1 MSNRSRRIWSWIHT
15 WSSLVCTAFMLLL
28 CLTGLPLIFS
38 DEIDAL
44 TGKGFVHPKLPA
56 DTPRATADAVAASA
70 VARHPDK
77 VPLYLFAEEDAPD
90 LWYVKL
96 DTRVDTD
103 ESKAVLLGV
112 DARTAEVLGA
122 PGFDEG
128 FMSVMYRLHVDLYAG
143 LWGKLFLGAMGLLL
157 VVALVSGI
165 VLYPPFM
172 RKLEFGTVR
181 HERSNKIRW
190 LDLHNLLGVVTL
202 CWALV
207 VGATGVINTWA
218 EIILKAWQQDQMHAL
233 ATGQATVVLPG
244 GAVRGEAERDL
255 PTAQYVLQRAMAA
268 EPGMSLYMMAW
279 PGTLLTTRDHYAVIL
294 HGSTPLT
301 KRMRQALLV
310 DPKTGDVLR
319 ASARPWYVTVF
330 QLSQPLH
337 FGDYGGLPL
346 KILWAVLDVM
356 TLVVLGSGLYL
367 WLARRRRPVQAAG
380 TASPH
385 YRHEDPAANSV

>member
-1 MSNRSRRIWSWIHT
+1 MNPRSRRVWSWIHT

-38 DEIDAL
+38 DEIDEL
-44 TGKGFVHPKLPA
+44 QGKGFAQAEMPA

-70 VARHPDK
+70 VAQFPGK
-77 VPLYLFAEEDAPD
+77 VPLYLFAEEDTPD

-103 ESKAVLLGV
+103 ETRAVLVGI
-112 DARTAEVLGA
+112 DARTAEVLGV
-122 PGFDEG
+122 PEFGKG

-172 RKLEFGTVR
+172 RKLDFGTVR
-181 HERSNKIRW
+181 HERGRKIRW
-190 LDLHNLLGVVTL
+190 LDLHNLLGAVTL

-207 VGATGVINTWA
+207 VGATGVVNTWA
-218 EIILKAWQQDQMHAL
+218 ELILKAWQRDQMATL
-233 ATGQATVVLPG
+233 AAGRASVILPG
-244 GAVRGEAERDL
+244 SEHRSASERDL
-255 PTAQYVLQRAMAA
+255 PTAQFVLQRALAA
-268 EPGMSLYMMAW
+268 EPDMTLRMMAW

-294 HGSTPLT
+294 HGNTPLT

-337 FGDYGGLPL
+337 FGDYGGMPL
-346 KILWAVLDVM
+346 KILWAVLDLL
-356 TLVVLGSGLYL
+356 TIVVLGSGLYL
-367 WLARRRRPVQAAG
+367 WIARRRWRTVN
-380 TASPH
+380 ASLPAS
-385 YRHEDPAANSV
+385 RHEDTVANSV

>member
-1 MSNRSRRIWSWIHT
+1 MSNRMRRIWGWVHT
-15 WSSLVCTAFMLLL
+15 WSSLVCTVFMLLL

-38 DEIDAL
+38 DEIDEL
-44 TGKGFVHPKLPA
+44 QGKGFAQAAMPA
-56 DTPRATADAVAASA
+56 ETPRATADAVAASA
-70 VARHPDK
+70 VNRFPGK

-103 ESKAVLLGV
+103 ETKAVLVGV
-112 DARTAEVLGA
+112 DARTAEVLGV
-122 PGFDEG
+122 PEFGQG

-172 RKLEFGTVR
+172 RKLDFGTVR
-181 HERSNKIRW
+181 HERSSRIRW
-190 LDLHNLLGVVTL
+190 LDLHNLLGAVTL

-207 VGATGVINTWA
+207 VGATGVVNTWA
-218 EIILKAWQQDQMHAL
+218 ELILKAWQREQMATL
-233 ATGQATVVLPG
+233 AAGRASVILPG
-244 GAVRGEAERDL
+244 DVQRSESDRDL
-255 PTAQYVLQRAMAA
+255 PTAQFVLRRALAA
-268 EPGMSLYMMAW
+268 EPDMTLRMMAW
-279 PGTLLTTRDHYAVIL
+279 PGTLLSTRDHYAVIL
-294 HGSTPLT
+294 HGNTPLT
-301 KRMRQALLV
+301 KRLRQALLV

-319 ASARPWYVTVF
+319 ASARPWYVTIF

-346 KILWAVLDVM
+346 KLLWAMLDVL

-367 WLARRRRPVQAAG
+367 WIARRRWR
-380 TASPH
+380 ASDATSVSS
-385 YRHEDPAANSV
+385 RHEDTVANTL